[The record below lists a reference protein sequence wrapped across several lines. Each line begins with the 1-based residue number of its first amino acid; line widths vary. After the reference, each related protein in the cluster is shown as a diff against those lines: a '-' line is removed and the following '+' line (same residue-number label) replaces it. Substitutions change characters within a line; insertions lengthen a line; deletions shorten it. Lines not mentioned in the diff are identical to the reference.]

1 MAMKKEASQRE
12 RILLCAALV
21 ALVSQVSVA
30 LLDEGFHISV
40 AVVLFQVLFFLSPE
54 LPVLPVTLLAAPGVF
69 LLRLAVQL
77 LLGGSLAGSWKAF
90 APEMLFYL
98 CYGLLFHFLLR
109 RRRKQPYR
117 LIWCLPLAAIDA
129 LSNLAELLV
138 RMGQQ
143 AFAPTLL
150 LQIAAVG
157 LVRALLAG
165 IILLAMDRYGVQ
177 LLRREDSERYRQL
190 LLMTAALRSEVV
202 WMEKGA
208 GLAERTMNS
217 AYHLYR
223 RLRST
228 GADPELADAALTIA
242 KDVHEVKKDY
252 ALVMRGISGA
262 LEQDTVRQG
271 MELQELFRILS
282 RSTEQFARAAGK
294 DAVLTCRCGLSLR
307 TARYYELMSIF
318 RNLLNNAVE
327 AAPAGRPVHLAL
339 TTRIEEDDIFF
350 TVEDDCGGIPEDRLE
365 QIFTPGFSSKINRE
379 TGEINRGLG
388 LAIVRDLAEDRLGG
402 GVSVRSA
409 GGHTT
414 FTVRIPRSSLEEE
427 SSHADLSD

>member
-1 MAMKKEASQRE
+1 MKTEASRQRWQV
-12 RILLCAALV
+12 LLCAGLV

-30 LLDEGFHISV
+30 LLDGGFHISV
-40 AVVLFQVLFFLSPE
+40 AVVLFQVLLFLSPE

-77 LLGGSLAGSWKAF
+77 LLGGTLAGCWKAF

-98 CYGLLFHFLLR
+98 CYGLLFHALFR
-109 RRRKQPYR
+109 RERKQSYR
-117 LIWCLPLAAIDA
+117 FVFCLPLSAIDA
-129 LSNLAELLV
+129 LSNLMELLV
-138 RMGQQ
+138 RMGLR

-150 LQIAAVG
+150 LQITAVG

-165 IILLAMDRYGVQ
+165 IILLALDHYGVQ
-177 LLRREDSERYRQL
+177 LLHREDSERYQQL
-190 LLMTAALRSEVV
+190 LLMTADLRSEVV

-208 GLAERTMNS
+208 SLAERTMNS
-217 AYHLYR
+217 AYHLCR

-228 GADPELADAALTIA
+228 GADPELVDAALTIA
-242 KDVHEVKKDY
+242 KDIHEVKKDY

-271 MELQELFRILS
+271 MELQELFRILA
-282 RSTEQFARAAGK
+282 RSTEQFARASGK
-294 DAVLTCRCGLSLR
+294 DTVLSCRCGVDLR
-307 TARYYELMSIF
+307 TTRYYELMSIF

-339 TTRIEEDDIFF
+339 TVDTEADSLRF
-350 TVEDDCGGIPEDRLE
+350 TVEDDCGGIPADRLD

-402 GVSVRSA
+402 AVSVESA
-409 GGHTT
+409 DGRTT
-414 FTVRIPRSSLEEE
+414 FTVHIPKHSLEE
-427 SSHADLSD
+427 SSDADLSD

>member
-1 MAMKKEASQRE
+1 MKKEASHRG

-30 LLDEGFHISV
+30 LLDGGFHISV
-40 AVVLFQVLFFLSPE
+40 AAVLFQVLLFLSPE
-54 LPVLPVTLLAAPGVF
+54 LPALPVTLLAAPAVF

-77 LLGGSLAGSWKAF
+77 LLGDSLAGSWRAY

-98 CYGLLFHFLLR
+98 CYGLLFHLLFR
-109 RRRKQPYR
+109 GRRKQPYR
-117 LIWCLPLAAIDA
+117 LVFCLPLAAIDA

-138 RMGQQ
+138 RMGFQ
-143 AFAPTLL
+143 AFSPVLL
-150 LQIAAVG
+150 LQIAAVAM
-157 LVRALLAG
+157 VRALLAAV
-165 IILLAMDRYGVQ
+165 ILRAMDHYGVR
-177 LLRREDSERYRQL
+177 LLHREDSERYRQL

-208 GLAERTMNS
+208 SLAERTMNG

-223 RLRST
+223 RLRAA
-228 GADPELADAALTIA
+228 GADPELVDAALTIA

-271 MELQELFRILS
+271 MELQELCRILT
-282 RSTEQFARAAGK
+282 RSTEQFARSTGK
-294 DAVLTCRCGLSLR
+294 DVSLSCRCGVKLR
-307 TARYYELMSIF
+307 TVRYYELMSIF

-327 AAPAGRPVHLAL
+327 AAPADRPVHLSLTVDDEADAL
-339 TTRIEEDDIFF
+339 CFA
-350 TVEDDCGGIPEDRLE
+350 VEDNCGGIPEDRLE

-388 LAIVRDLAEDRLGG
+388 LAIVRDLVEDRLGG
-402 GVSVRSA
+402 AVSVRSA
-409 GGHTT
+409 GGHTV
-414 FTVRIPRSSLEEE
+414 FTIQIPKHSLEE
-427 SSHADLSD
+427 SSDADLSD